1 MPGHSQLP
9 VTGYH
14 VTAGY
19 FLTGETVERRAAV
32 QPLRPIDPTRHLWGP
47 GAVEVF
53 ARYSQLDLGD
63 AVFRDQLA
71 DPRNWSANAY
81 MTDVG
86 FNWYLNQYV
95 KLYVDWQH
103 ATFGRPILLNLNSG
117 LFGRNNDL
125 FWVRCQVYF

>member
-1 MPGHSQLP
+1 M
-9 VTGYH
+9 
-14 VTAGY
+14 
-19 FLTGETVERRAAV
+19 
-32 QPLRPIDPTRHLWGP
+32 
-47 GAVEVF
+47 EVF

-63 AVFRDQLA
+63 AVFRDRLA

-86 FNWYLNQYV
+86 FNWYLSQYV

-103 ATFGRPILLNLNSG
+103 ATFGKPILLNPNSG

>member
-1 MPGHSQLP
+1 M
-9 VTGYH
+9 
-14 VTAGY
+14 
-19 FLTGETVERRAAV
+19 ERRTAV
-32 QPLRPIDPTRHLWGP
+32 QPLRPFDPTRHLWGP

-53 ARYSQLDLGD
+53 ARYSQLDLD
-63 AVFRDQLA
+63 DSVFRDRLA

-81 MTDVG
+81 MTDLG

-95 KLYVDWQH
+95 KVYVDWQH
-103 ATFGRPILLNLNSG
+103 ATFGKPILLNPNSG